1 MAVKKTVTEVKEA
14 AVAAVEHEVSKQ
26 VNIELE
32 LQNAEKRRRKLL
44 DYYKAEERVPV
55 YVSPMYRPYFGN
67 VMQVMING
75 ISISFKVDG
84 TTQRVPKSFADEI
97 EARRCA
103 IDEILKKQEKMAND
117 QENVETSPG
126 EIALF

>member
-1 MAVKKTVTEVKEA
+1 MAKKTIKDIQETAIE
-14 AVAAVEHEVSKQ
+14 AVEYEVNKH

-32 LQNAEKRRRKLL
+32 LQQAEQRRRKLL
-44 DYYKAEERVPV
+44 EYYKNEERVPV

-103 IDEILKKQEKMAND
+103 IDEILKKQERMANV
-117 QENVETSPG
+117 QGNVEDSPG

>member
-103 IDEILKKQEKMAND
+103 IDEILKKQEKMANV

>member
-1 MAVKKTVTEVKEA
+1 MAKKTIKDIQETAIE
-14 AVAAVEHEVSKQ
+14 AVEYEVNKH

-32 LQNAEKRRRKLL
+32 LQQAEQRRRKLL
-44 DYYKAEERVPV
+44 EYYKNEERVPV

-84 TTQRVPKSFADEI
+84 TTQRVPKSFADVI

-103 IDEILKKQEKMAND
+103 IDEILKKQERMANV
-117 QENVETSPG
+117 QGNVEDSPG